1 MPARRKE
8 HLIETAVRLFER
20 DGYHATGIDR
30 ILAEAGVAKM
40 TLYNHF
46 RSKDEL
52 ILAALRAR
60 DSQFR
65 NDLMRELASRS
76 DDPAE
81 RLVLVFDV
89 LADWFEQPGF
99 SGCMFINAAAEY
111 ADPADPI
118 HAAAAEHKRLLAAY
132 LGEQAEAAGASNPD
146 ELTAQL
152 ALLMEGAI
160 TTAQISGSG
169 QSARDAQRVAAL
181 LVSQAT
187 AAAASAERDGATRS
201 EHLPGAAGPVSFEA

>member
-1 MPARRKE
+1 MPASRKE
-8 HLIETAVRLFER
+8 HLINTALRLFER
-20 DGYHATGIDR
+20 DGYHATGIDK

-60 DSQFR
+60 DSRFR
-65 NDLMRELASRS
+65 NDVMKELAARS
-76 DDPAE
+76 HDPAE

-99 SGCMFINAAAEY
+99 SGDVFINAAAEY

-118 HAAAAEHKRLLAAY
+118 HAAVAEHKRLFAAY
-132 LGEQAEAAGASNPD
+132 LREQAEAAGASNPD
-146 ELTAQL
+146 ELAAQL

-160 TTAQISGSG
+160 TTAHISRSG
-169 QSARDAQRVAAL
+169 QAARDAQAVAEL
-181 LVSQAT
+181 LVGQAT
-187 AAAASAERDGATRS
+187 AAAASAQTA
-201 EHLPGAAGPVSFEA
+201 

>member
-1 MPARRKE
+1 MVAVSRKE
-8 HLIETAVRLFER
+8 HLIDTALRLFER
-20 DGYHATGIDR
+20 EGYHATGIDR

-60 DSQFR
+60 DSRFR
-65 NDLMRELASRS
+65 NDVMRELAGRS

-118 HAAAAEHKRLLAAY
+118 HAAAAEHKRLFAAY
-132 LGEQAEAAGASNPD
+132 LREEAEAAGASNPD
-146 ELTAQL
+146 ELGAQL

-160 TTAQISGSG
+160 TTAHISGSG
-169 QSARDAQRVAAL
+169 QAARDAQRVAEL
-181 LVSQAT
+181 LVGQAT
-187 AAAASAERDGATRS
+187 GAAASAA
-201 EHLPGAAGPVSFEA
+201 PAK

>member
-1 MPARRKE
+1 MAASRKE
-8 HLIETAVRLFER
+8 HLIDTALRLFER

-60 DSQFR
+60 DSRFR
-65 NDLMRELASRS
+65 NEVMRELAARS
-76 DDPAE
+76 EDPAE

-111 ADPADPI
+111 ADPTDPI
-118 HAAAAEHKRLLAAY
+118 HAAAAEHKRLFAAY
-132 LGEQAEAAGASNPD
+132 LREQAEAAGASDPD
-146 ELTAQL
+146 ELAAQL

-160 TTAQISGSG
+160 TTAHISGSG
-169 QSARDAQRVAAL
+169 QAARDAQRVAEL
-181 LVSQAT
+181 LVGQARGIAPS
-187 AAAASAERDGATRS
+187 AAPAEGA
-201 EHLPGAAGPVSFEA
+201 